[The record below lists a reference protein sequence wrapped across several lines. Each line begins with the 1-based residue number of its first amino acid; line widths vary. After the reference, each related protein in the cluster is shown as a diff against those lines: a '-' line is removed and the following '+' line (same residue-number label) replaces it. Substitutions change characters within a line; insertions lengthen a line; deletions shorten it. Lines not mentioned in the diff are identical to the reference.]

1 MEVADQPMNHLG
13 LDYWLARPFCEVF
26 EQMGIIL
33 QNPMHIDNFEECN
46 TCIDTLL
53 TCLCINGADEG
64 QGDGN
69 AVATCAEVAK
79 LVKMACLRHPNI
91 CPTLFLHILSI
102 PDPMAFI
109 NILPSVMV
117 ACPAYKMN
125 EAFDAL
131 LALSENNLY
140 TIPIL
145 SVLLDID
152 LSLVRKQKVVQLVE
166 DILCSTGEADFPPL
180 FKLIF
185 ANLHLFAGSSVI
197 RKLRSEVCLSLSILI
212 ILPQL
217 TVLFSFLT

>member
-1 MEVADQPMNHLG
+1 MEEADQPVSHLG
-13 LDYWLARPFCEVF
+13 LDYWLARPFSEVF
-26 EQMGIIL
+26 EQMGMIL
-33 QNPMHIDNFEECN
+33 QNTMHADNFEECN

-53 TCLCINGADEG
+53 TCLCVNGTDENENV
-64 QGDGN
+64 GDTEPV
-69 AVATCAEVAK
+69 VATSAGVAK
-79 LVKMACLRHPNI
+79 LVKMSCLRHPNI
-91 CPTLFLHILSI
+91 CSTLFVHILSI
-102 PDPMAFI
+102 TDPMAFI

-117 ACPAYKMN
+117 VCPAYKMN

-131 LALSENNLY
+131 LALSENNQY

-185 ANLHLFAGSSVI
+185 ANLRLFSGSSVI
-197 RKLRSEVCLSLSILI
+197 RKLRYEVRLLL
-212 ILPQL
+212 
-217 TVLFSFLT
+217 